1 MDDKFLSRKQ
11 LRKQKRLEKKEKR
24 DKYFRN
30 RAMKKRRDSIN
41 SNKSNKSNMSNKS
54 FNSYNNIKNM
64 KLNKDKFKN
73 QKKEKKIEIKEKE
86 KKEIQNE
93 EIYELN
99 TDKKKYHYEEED
111 ELEKELRYL
120 EGKLKL
126 KDPKEFEKFNKTI
139 TMENYDPD
147 LMDFLG
153 NIDSIMNIDKEEY
166 LNKKSIKDK
175 EKKNKNKEKEIE
187 KEKHNLKDK
196 EEKEKEKE
204 KIKNKKIKKE
214 NEDKDE
220 PKSMLKKDNNKDI
233 SKKEIINKFQREI
246 NSLLNKIAESN
257 VSLLVPDMF
266 KKIEEFNNNIK
277 DNFIL
282 FDLITK
288 ISLKLLLNQEITNL
302 PITSCICSFISLCHF
317 KFGNNFIYFY
327 LKNLFE
333 EIKYLK
339 NEEIPKYKIKNFIF
353 EIIHFYIFQN
363 ITSKLVY
370 SLIKYL
376 IDNFNENNSEFLLL
390 LLSYTGI
397 EIRKEDPENLKI
409 IISEVNKKYNNM
421 KINNSLDLSK
431 LQFAVE
437 MIEDIKQN
445 KYLKFNLSEKFSF
458 FKNFVN
464 NNSNTSLK
472 KGEKIEC
479 DIETIS
485 KIDLNTISNSNNN
498 EISENSNIN
507 NIKIDN
513 YIPNDDILDD
523 KTNKILELKMK
534 KMNISTNLKKMIF
547 TSIVTASDVNDA
559 FERLMRLSLKKEQ
572 KREIIKII
580 LQLCSEEKCY
590 NPFYELLLND
600 LMSVDKNNKYTYHY
614 CIWDYMKIFENYNRS
629 ELKKIHN
636 LSKLT
641 GNLLIRE
648 KIGLPVLLHFKF
660 EESDDKVKIFVLFV
674 LDFYFEKSDQSKT
687 KLLFAK
693 LVKNDE
699 HVEWA
704 QHLFHF
710 LVQQFSQEIDISSKN
725 EIYQENFGS
734 AVKVLK
740 KIL

>member
-11 LRKQKRLEKKEKR
+11 LRKKKRLEKKEKR

-30 RAMKKRRDSIN
+30 RAMKKRKDSIN

-73 QKKEKKIEIKEKE
+73 QKKEKEIEIKEKE
-86 KKEIQNE
+86 KKKIQNE

-175 EKKNKNKEKEIE
+175 EKKNKNKNKEKEIE

-214 NEDKDE
+214 NEDE
-220 PKSMLKKDNNKDI
+220 PKTMLKKDNNKDI

-333 EIKYLK
+333 EIEYLK

-409 IISEVNKKYNNM
+409 IVSEVNKKYNNM

-479 DIETIS
+479 DIDTIS

-600 LMSVDKNNKYTYHY
+600 LMSIDKNNKYTYHY

>member
-54 FNSYNNIKNM
+54 FNSYKNIKNM
-64 KLNKDKFKN
+64 KLNKDKFKT

-175 EKKNKNKEKEIE
+175 EKRNKNKEIE
-187 KEKHNLKDK
+187 KEKQNAKDK
-196 EEKEKEKE
+196 EEKEKE

-257 VSLLVPDMF
+257 ISLLVPDMF

-282 FDLITK
+282 FELITK

-614 CIWDYMKIFENYNRS
+614 CIWDYMKIFENYSQS

-710 LVQQFSQEIDISSKN
+710 LVQRFSQEIDISSKN

>member
-11 LRKQKRLEKKEKR
+11 LRKKKRLEKKEKR

-30 RAMKKRRDSIN
+30 RAMKKRKDSIN

-73 QKKEKKIEIKEKE
+73 QKKEKEIEIKEKE
-86 KKEIQNE
+86 KKKIQNE

-175 EKKNKNKEKEIE
+175 EKKNKNKNKEKEIE

-214 NEDKDE
+214 NEDE

-257 VSLLVPDMF
+257 ISLLVPDMF

-282 FDLITK
+282 FELITK

-333 EIKYLK
+333 EIEYLK

-409 IISEVNKKYNNM
+409 IVSEVNKKYNNM

-479 DIETIS
+479 DIDTIS

>member
-1 MDDKFLSRKQ
+1 
-11 LRKQKRLEKKEKR
+11 
-24 DKYFRN
+24 
-30 RAMKKRRDSIN
+30 
-41 SNKSNKSNMSNKS
+41 
-54 FNSYNNIKNM
+54 
-64 KLNKDKFKN
+64 
-73 QKKEKKIEIKEKE
+73 
-86 KKEIQNE
+86 
-93 EIYELN
+93 
-99 TDKKKYHYEEED
+99 
-111 ELEKELRYL
+111 
-120 EGKLKL
+120 
-126 KDPKEFEKFNKTI
+126 
-139 TMENYDPD
+139 
-147 LMDFLG
+147 
-153 NIDSIMNIDKEEY
+153 
-166 LNKKSIKDK
+166 
-175 EKKNKNKEKEIE
+175 
-187 KEKHNLKDK
+187 
-196 EEKEKEKE
+196 
-204 KIKNKKIKKE
+204 
-214 NEDKDE
+214 
-220 PKSMLKKDNNKDI
+220 MLKKDNNKDI

-409 IISEVNKKYNNM
+409 IVSEVNKKYNNM

-464 NNSNTSLK
+464 NNSNTSFK

-479 DIETIS
+479 DIDTIS

-547 TSIVTASDVNDA
+547 TSILTASDVNDA

-614 CIWDYMKIFENYNRS
+614 CIWDYMKIFENYSQS

>member
-54 FNSYNNIKNM
+54 FNSYKNIKNM

-175 EKKNKNKEKEIE
+175 EKRNKNKEIE
-187 KEKHNLKDK
+187 KEKQNAKDK
-196 EEKEKEKE
+196 EEKEKE

-214 NEDKDE
+214 NEDE

-257 VSLLVPDMF
+257 ISLLVPDMF

-614 CIWDYMKIFENYNRS
+614 CIWDYMKIFENYSQS

-710 LVQQFSQEIDISSKN
+710 LVQRFSQEIDISSKN

>member
-1 MDDKFLSRKQ
+1 MDDKYLSRKQ

-86 KKEIQNE
+86 NKEIQYE

-175 EKKNKNKEKEIE
+175 EKRNKNKEIE
-187 KEKHNLKDK
+187 KEKQNAKDK
-196 EEKEKEKE
+196 EEKEKE

-257 VSLLVPDMF
+257 ISLLVPDMF

-614 CIWDYMKIFENYNRS
+614 CIWDYMKIFENYSQS

-710 LVQQFSQEIDISSKN
+710 LVQRFSQEIDISSKN

>member
-54 FNSYNNIKNM
+54 FNSYKNIKNM

-175 EKKNKNKEKEIE
+175 ENKEKEIE

-214 NEDKDE
+214 NEDE

-257 VSLLVPDMF
+257 ISLLVPDMF

-333 EIKYLK
+333 EIEYLK

-710 LVQQFSQEIDISSKN
+710 LVQRFSQEIDISSKN

>member
-11 LRKQKRLEKKEKR
+11 LRKKKRLEKKEKR

-30 RAMKKRRDSIN
+30 RAMKKRKDSIN

-73 QKKEKKIEIKEKE
+73 QKKEKEIEIKEKE
-86 KKEIQNE
+86 KKKIQNE

-175 EKKNKNKEKEIE
+175 EKKNKNKNKEKEIE

-214 NEDKDE
+214 NEDE
-220 PKSMLKKDNNKDI
+220 PKTMLKKDNNKDI

-257 VSLLVPDMF
+257 ISLLVPDMF

-282 FDLITK
+282 FELITK

-333 EIKYLK
+333 EIEYLK

-409 IISEVNKKYNNM
+409 IVSEVNKKYNNM

-600 LMSVDKNNKYTYHY
+600 LMSIDKNNKYTYHY
-614 CIWDYMKIFENYNRS
+614 CIWDYMKIFENYSQS

>member
-1 MDDKFLSRKQ
+1 M
-11 LRKQKRLEKKEKR
+11 
-24 DKYFRN
+24 
-30 RAMKKRRDSIN
+30 
-41 SNKSNKSNMSNKS
+41 
-54 FNSYNNIKNM
+54 
-64 KLNKDKFKN
+64 
-73 QKKEKKIEIKEKE
+73 
-86 KKEIQNE
+86 
-93 EIYELN
+93 
-99 TDKKKYHYEEED
+99 
-111 ELEKELRYL
+111 
-120 EGKLKL
+120 KL

-175 EKKNKNKEKEIE
+175 ENKEKEIE

-214 NEDKDE
+214 NEDE
-220 PKSMLKKDNNKDI
+220 PKTMLKKDNNKDI

-246 NSLLNKIAESN
+246 NPLLNKIAESN

-333 EIKYLK
+333 EIEYLK

-409 IISEVNKKYNNM
+409 IVSEVNKKYNNM

-479 DIETIS
+479 DIDTIS

-600 LMSVDKNNKYTYHY
+600 LMSIDKNNKYTYHY

>member
-24 DKYFRN
+24 DLYFRN

-54 FNSYNNIKNM
+54 FNSYKNIKNM

-175 EKKNKNKEKEIE
+175 EKRNKNKEIE
-187 KEKHNLKDK
+187 KEKQNAKDK
-196 EEKEKEKE
+196 EEKEKE

-214 NEDKDE
+214 NEDE

-409 IISEVNKKYNNM
+409 IVSEVNKKYNNM

-547 TSIVTASDVNDA
+547 TSILTASDVNDA

-600 LMSVDKNNKYTYHY
+600 LMSIDKNNKYTYHY
-614 CIWDYMKIFENYNRS
+614 CIWDYMKIFENYSQS

-710 LVQQFSQEIDISSKN
+710 LVQRFSQEIDISSKN

>member
-73 QKKEKKIEIKEKE
+73 QKKEKEIEIKEKE

-175 EKKNKNKEKEIE
+175 EKRNKNKEIE
-187 KEKHNLKDK
+187 KEKQNAKDK
-196 EEKEKEKE
+196 EEKEKE

-333 EIKYLK
+333 EIEYLK

-409 IISEVNKKYNNM
+409 IVSEVNKKYNNM

-614 CIWDYMKIFENYNRS
+614 CIWDYMKIFENYSQS

-710 LVQQFSQEIDISSKN
+710 LVQLFTE
-725 EIYQENFGS
+725 
-734 AVKVLK
+734 L
-740 KIL
+740 

>member
-11 LRKQKRLEKKEKR
+11 LRKKKRLEKKEKR

-73 QKKEKKIEIKEKE
+73 QKKEKEIEIKEKE

-175 EKKNKNKEKEIE
+175 EKRNKNKEIE
-187 KEKHNLKDK
+187 KEKQNAKDK
-196 EEKEKEKE
+196 EEKEKE

-257 VSLLVPDMF
+257 ISLLVPDMF

-282 FDLITK
+282 FELITK

-614 CIWDYMKIFENYNRS
+614 CIWDYMKIFENYSQS

-710 LVQQFSQEIDISSKN
+710 LVQRFSQEIDISSKN

>member
-54 FNSYNNIKNM
+54 FNSYKNIKNM

-175 EKKNKNKEKEIE
+175 EKRNKNKEIE
-187 KEKHNLKDK
+187 KEKQNAKDK
-196 EEKEKEKE
+196 EEKEKE

-214 NEDKDE
+214 NEDE

-257 VSLLVPDMF
+257 ISLLVPDMF

-333 EIKYLK
+333 EIEYLK

-409 IISEVNKKYNNM
+409 IVSEVNKKYNNM

-614 CIWDYMKIFENYNRS
+614 CIWDYMKIFENYSQS

-710 LVQQFSQEIDISSKN
+710 LVQRFSQEIDISSKN

>member
-73 QKKEKKIEIKEKE
+73 QKKEKEIEIKEKE

-175 EKKNKNKEKEIE
+175 EKRNKNKEIE
-187 KEKHNLKDK
+187 KEKQNAKDK
-196 EEKEKEKE
+196 EEKEKE

-214 NEDKDE
+214 NEDE

-333 EIKYLK
+333 EIEYLK

-409 IISEVNKKYNNM
+409 IVSEVNKKYNNM

-614 CIWDYMKIFENYNRS
+614 CIWDYMKIFENYSQS

-710 LVQQFSQEIDISSKN
+710 LVQRFSQEIDISSKN

>member
-11 LRKQKRLEKKEKR
+11 LRKKKRLEKKEKR

-30 RAMKKRRDSIN
+30 RAMKKRKDSIN

-73 QKKEKKIEIKEKE
+73 QKKEKEIEIKEKE
-86 KKEIQNE
+86 KKKIQNE

-175 EKKNKNKEKEIE
+175 ENKEKEIE

-214 NEDKDE
+214 NEDE
-220 PKSMLKKDNNKDI
+220 PKTMLKKDNNKDI

-333 EIKYLK
+333 EIEYLK

-409 IISEVNKKYNNM
+409 IVSEVNKKYNNM

-600 LMSVDKNNKYTYHY
+600 LMSIDKNNKYTYHY

>member
-1 MDDKFLSRKQ
+1 M
-11 LRKQKRLEKKEKR
+11 
-24 DKYFRN
+24 
-30 RAMKKRRDSIN
+30 
-41 SNKSNKSNMSNKS
+41 
-54 FNSYNNIKNM
+54 
-64 KLNKDKFKN
+64 
-73 QKKEKKIEIKEKE
+73 
-86 KKEIQNE
+86 
-93 EIYELN
+93 
-99 TDKKKYHYEEED
+99 
-111 ELEKELRYL
+111 
-120 EGKLKL
+120 KL

-175 EKKNKNKEKEIE
+175 EKKNKNKNKEKEIE

-214 NEDKDE
+214 NEDE
-220 PKSMLKKDNNKDI
+220 PKTMLKKDNNKDI

-333 EIKYLK
+333 EIEYLK

-409 IISEVNKKYNNM
+409 IVSEVNKKYNNM

-479 DIETIS
+479 DIDTIS

-534 KMNISTNLKKMIF
+534 K
-547 TSIVTASDVNDA
+547 
-559 FERLMRLSLKKEQ
+559 
-572 KREIIKII
+572 
-580 LQLCSEEKCY
+580 
-590 NPFYELLLND
+590 
-600 LMSVDKNNKYTYHY
+600 
-614 CIWDYMKIFENYNRS
+614 
-629 ELKKIHN
+629 
-636 LSKLT
+636 
-641 GNLLIRE
+641 
-648 KIGLPVLLHFKF
+648 
-660 EESDDKVKIFVLFV
+660 
-674 LDFYFEKSDQSKT
+674 
-687 KLLFAK
+687 
-693 LVKNDE
+693 
-699 HVEWA
+699 
-704 QHLFHF
+704 
-710 LVQQFSQEIDISSKN
+710 
-725 EIYQENFGS
+725 
-734 AVKVLK
+734 
-740 KIL
+740 

>member
-1 MDDKFLSRKQ
+1 M
-11 LRKQKRLEKKEKR
+11 
-24 DKYFRN
+24 
-30 RAMKKRRDSIN
+30 
-41 SNKSNKSNMSNKS
+41 
-54 FNSYNNIKNM
+54 
-64 KLNKDKFKN
+64 
-73 QKKEKKIEIKEKE
+73 
-86 KKEIQNE
+86 
-93 EIYELN
+93 
-99 TDKKKYHYEEED
+99 
-111 ELEKELRYL
+111 
-120 EGKLKL
+120 
-126 KDPKEFEKFNKTI
+126 
-139 TMENYDPD
+139 
-147 LMDFLG
+147 
-153 NIDSIMNIDKEEY
+153 
-166 LNKKSIKDK
+166 
-175 EKKNKNKEKEIE
+175 
-187 KEKHNLKDK
+187 
-196 EEKEKEKE
+196 
-204 KIKNKKIKKE
+204 
-214 NEDKDE
+214 
-220 PKSMLKKDNNKDI
+220 
-233 SKKEIINKFQREI
+233 
-246 NSLLNKIAESN
+246 
-257 VSLLVPDMF
+257 
-266 KKIEEFNNNIK
+266 
-277 DNFIL
+277 
-282 FDLITK
+282 
-288 ISLKLLLNQEITNL
+288 
-302 PITSCICSFISLCHF
+302 
-317 KFGNNFIYFY
+317 
-327 LKNLFE
+327 
-333 EIKYLK
+333 
-339 NEEIPKYKIKNFIF
+339 
-353 EIIHFYIFQN
+353 
-363 ITSKLVY
+363 
-370 SLIKYL
+370 

-614 CIWDYMKIFENYNRS
+614 CIWDYMKIFENYSQS

-641 GNLLIRE
+641 GNL
-648 KIGLPVLLHFKF
+648 
-660 EESDDKVKIFVLFV
+660 
-674 LDFYFEKSDQSKT
+674 
-687 KLLFAK
+687 
-693 LVKNDE
+693 
-699 HVEWA
+699 
-704 QHLFHF
+704 
-710 LVQQFSQEIDISSKN
+710 
-725 EIYQENFGS
+725 
-734 AVKVLK
+734 
-740 KIL
+740 

>member
-11 LRKQKRLEKKEKR
+11 LRKKKRLEKKEKR

-30 RAMKKRRDSIN
+30 RAMKKRKDSIN

-73 QKKEKKIEIKEKE
+73 QKKEKEIEIKEKE
-86 KKEIQNE
+86 KKKIQNE

-175 EKKNKNKEKEIE
+175 ENKEKEIE

-214 NEDKDE
+214 NEDE

-333 EIKYLK
+333 EIEYLK
-339 NEEIPKYKIKNFIF
+339 NEEIPKYIIKNFIF

-409 IISEVNKKYNNM
+409 IVSEVNKKYNNM

-600 LMSVDKNNKYTYHY
+600 LMSIDKNNKYTYHY

>member
-30 RAMKKRRDSIN
+30 RAMKKRKDSIN

-214 NEDKDE
+214 NEDE

-282 FDLITK
+282 FELITK

-479 DIETIS
+479 DIDTIS

-614 CIWDYMKIFENYNRS
+614 CIWDYMKIFENYSQS

>member
-54 FNSYNNIKNM
+54 FNSYKNIKNM

-175 EKKNKNKEKEIE
+175 EKKNKNKNKEKEIE

-196 EEKEKEKE
+196 EEKEKEK
-204 KIKNKKIKKE
+204 IKNKKIKKE
-214 NEDKDE
+214 NEDE

>member
-11 LRKQKRLEKKEKR
+11 LRKKKRLEKKEKR

-175 EKKNKNKEKEIE
+175 EEKK
-187 KEKHNLKDK
+187 
-196 EEKEKEKE
+196 KE

-257 VSLLVPDMF
+257 ISLLVPDMF

-282 FDLITK
+282 FELITK

-409 IISEVNKKYNNM
+409 IVSEVNKKYNNM

-523 KTNKILELKMK
+523 KTNKILELKIK

-614 CIWDYMKIFENYNRS
+614 CIWDYMKIFENYSQS

-710 LVQQFSQEIDISSKN
+710 LVQRFSQEIDISSKN

-734 AVKVLK
+734 AVKILK

>member
-11 LRKQKRLEKKEKR
+11 LRKKKRLEKKEKR

-30 RAMKKRRDSIN
+30 RAMKKRKDSIN

-73 QKKEKKIEIKEKE
+73 QKKEKEIEIKEKE
-86 KKEIQNE
+86 KKKIQNE

-175 EKKNKNKEKEIE
+175 EKKNKNKNKEKEIE

-214 NEDKDE
+214 NEDE
-220 PKSMLKKDNNKDI
+220 PKTMLKKDNNKDI

-333 EIKYLK
+333 EIEYLK

-409 IISEVNKKYNNM
+409 IVSEVNKKYNNM

-479 DIETIS
+479 DIDTIS

-547 TSIVTASDVNDA
+547 TSIVTASHVNDA

-600 LMSVDKNNKYTYHY
+600 LMSIDKNNKYTYHY

>member
-54 FNSYNNIKNM
+54 FNSYKNIKNM

-175 EKKNKNKEKEIE
+175 EKRNKNKEIE
-187 KEKHNLKDK
+187 KEKQNAKDK
-196 EEKEKEKE
+196 EEKEKE

-257 VSLLVPDMF
+257 ISLLVPDMF

-333 EIKYLK
+333 EIEYLK

-409 IISEVNKKYNNM
+409 IVSEVNKKYNNM

-710 LVQQFSQEIDISSKN
+710 LVQRFSQEIDISSKN

>member
-54 FNSYNNIKNM
+54 FNSYKNIKNM

-175 EKKNKNKEKEIE
+175 EKRNKNKEIE
-187 KEKHNLKDK
+187 KEKQNAKDK
-196 EEKEKEKE
+196 EEKEKE

-257 VSLLVPDMF
+257 ISLLVPDMF

-333 EIKYLK
+333 EIEYLK

-409 IISEVNKKYNNM
+409 IVSEVNKKYNNM
-421 KINNSLDLSK
+421 KINNSVDLSK

-614 CIWDYMKIFENYNRS
+614 CIWDYMKIFENYSQS

>member
-1 MDDKFLSRKQ
+1 MDDKYLSRKQ

-54 FNSYNNIKNM
+54 FNSYKNIKNM

-73 QKKEKKIEIKEKE
+73 QKKEKIIEIKEKE

-175 EKKNKNKEKEIE
+175 EKRNKEKEIE

-333 EIKYLK
+333 EIEYLK

-614 CIWDYMKIFENYNRS
+614 CIWDYMKIFENYSQS

-710 LVQQFSQEIDISSKN
+710 LVQRFSQEIDISSKN

>member
-54 FNSYNNIKNM
+54 FNSYKNIKNM

-257 VSLLVPDMF
+257 ISLLVPDMF

-333 EIKYLK
+333 EIEYLK

-409 IISEVNKKYNNM
+409 IVSEVNKKYNNM

-479 DIETIS
+479 DIDTIS

-614 CIWDYMKIFENYNRS
+614 CIWDYMKIFENYSQS

-710 LVQQFSQEIDISSKN
+710 LVQRFSQEIDISSKN

>member
-11 LRKQKRLEKKEKR
+11 LRKKKRLEKKEKR

-30 RAMKKRRDSIN
+30 RAMKKRKDSIN

-54 FNSYNNIKNM
+54 FNSYKNIKNM

-175 EKKNKNKEKEIE
+175 EKRNKNKEIE
-187 KEKHNLKDK
+187 KEKQNAKDK
-196 EEKEKEKE
+196 EEKEKE

-257 VSLLVPDMF
+257 ISLLVPDMF

-333 EIKYLK
+333 EIEYLK

-614 CIWDYMKIFENYNRS
+614 CIWDYMKIFENYSQS

-710 LVQQFSQEIDISSKN
+710 LVQRFSQEIDISSKN

>member
-73 QKKEKKIEIKEKE
+73 QKKEKEIEIKEKE
-86 KKEIQNE
+86 KKKIQNE

-175 EKKNKNKEKEIE
+175 EKRNKNKEKE
-187 KEKHNLKDK
+187 KEKQNAKDK
-196 EEKEKEKE
+196 EEKEKE

-257 VSLLVPDMF
+257 ISLLVPDMF

-282 FDLITK
+282 FELITK

-523 KTNKILELKMK
+523 KTNKILELKIK

-614 CIWDYMKIFENYNRS
+614 CIWDYMKIFENYSQS

-710 LVQQFSQEIDISSKN
+710 LVQRFSQEIDISSKN